1 MKKSKN
7 GEVIYLKQT
16 VERKMVSLENTILI
30 KQKKKYEISKE
41 NTNKNMDMD
50 QLLERKFQKK
60 QVSI

>member
-1 MKKSKN
+1 
-7 GEVIYLKQT
+7 
-16 VERKMVSLENTILI
+16 MVSLENTILI

>member
-1 MKKSKN
+1 MKKFKN

-16 VERKMVSLENTILI
+16 AERKMVSLESIILM
-30 KQKKKYEISKE
+30 KQKKKYEIDKE
-41 NTNKNMDMD
+41 NINKNMDTV